1 MKKEKLILFDWG
13 GVVESMT
20 DSYSNPMAW
29 NDTFKELGY
38 QGENFYQYIENY
50 PITTVHNKKELEEK
64 VYNKM
69 KEDFQ
74 LTGTFQ
80 DFLKIYEE
88 KFANIKYYQDIV
100 ELEHELGTYCQ
111 IGILSNL
118 LPIDKKRLN
127 KQINI
132 SKYDYLFLSYELGL
146 EKPNPIIYK
155 TITEKVKLKPENIL
169 LIDDKEKN
177 IKAAKKAGWNG
188 FVANGK
194 EYNKMKEAC
203 LKFINK
209 KQKQDE

>member
-88 KFANIKYYQDIV
+88 KFAKIKYYQDIV

-155 TITEKVKLKPENIL
+155 AITETVKLKPENIL

-188 FVANGK
+188 FVASGK
-194 EYNKMKEAC
+194 EYSKMKEAC
-203 LKFINK
+203 LKFINN

>member
-20 DSYSNPMAW
+20 DSYSNPTAW

-38 QGENFYQYIENY
+38 QGDNFYQYIENY
-50 PITTVHNKKELEEK
+50 PITTVQNKKELEEK

-88 KFANIKYYQDIV
+88 KFAKIKYYQDIV

-155 TITEKVKLKPENIL
+155 TITETVQLKPENIL

-203 LKFINK
+203 LEFLNN
-209 KQKQDE
+209 KQKQDG